1 MKPPHH
7 RFPRHLRTPWPGAG
21 CLAAC
26 LSLGAVGPSP
36 ARAQAE
42 AGPPAALDLPDVV
55 VRAPRTT
62 PSTGEPTEA
71 PTLEVAAS
79 FDALPASRLREAGP
93 GLQLSEVLVAVPGVV
108 ALNRQNPAQDLQLS
122 IRGFGARSPFGVRGV
137 RLYED
142 GIPLSTPDG
151 QGQTSTFDLG
161 AAQRVEVLRG
171 PASVLHGNAAGGVVQ
186 LFGADAP
193 PRPEARL
200 GLVAGPDGLWQASA
214 EAGGQAGALNLS
226 VRAVGQE
233 ASGHREHSASSRQQW
248 RARLSWRFDAERDW
262 LLLASQLRLP
272 QAQDPLGLS
281 AEQVATH
288 PRQAGSGALAY
299 DTRKAIQ
306 QGQFGVVHRWRVGSG
321 EWRVM
326 AHAGQREVRQ
336 FQAIPA
342 PPDGTAQTR
351 PTHPGGVIDL
361 AREFRGLDVRHS
373 GRGSWLARP
382 LQWTGGWSFDEVRER
397 RQGFQNFDASGRLG
411 VVGAL
416 RRDEDNAARNADP
429 YLQAQWDVAPDWQL
443 GAGLRH
449 SHVRFSSQDRY
460 VVAGN
465 GDDSGG
471 LRFRATTPVASVRWR
486 VTPGWHVHAA
496 AGRSFETPTLNE
508 VAYRSV
514 SGEATGWNR
523 GLRAAKGVQLELGS
537 KWRGPA
543 GAQLDAALFQVR
555 TQDEIAVAQNAFG
568 RSVFQNAGSTERIGL
583 EVSARARLAAD
594 RVDGLTGQLAAAWT
608 RATHLDAFRSTS
620 AGVTSGVAA
629 GRALPGVPRRTA
641 FAEVVWRPTAAGWLG
656 WPGWHMALEWRH
668 SGRIWANDVN
678 DAFAPA
684 SQSWSWRLGWRRTWV
699 DEEGGGGA
707 SGGGAWRLDALLRI
721 DNLLDA
727 RNVGS
732 VIVNE
737 GSRRYFES
745 APGRG
750 VTVTLGLA
758 RVF

>member
-1 MKPPHH
+1 MTPPKTRPPWGHH
-7 RFPRHLRTPWPGAG
+7 TDWIRPWCRVACLAYLACLALAAALPARVQAEDATPW
-21 CLAAC
+21 L
-26 LSLGAVGPSP
+26 
-36 ARAQAE
+36 
-42 AGPPAALDLPDVV
+42 DVV
-55 VRAPRTT
+55 VRAARTS
-62 PSTGEPTEA
+62 PSDFDA
-71 PTLEVAAS
+71 AAS
-79 FDALPASRLREAGP
+79 FDTLPASRLREAGP
-93 GLQLSEVLVAVPGVV
+93 GLQLSEALVAVPGVV

-214 EAGGQAGALNLS
+214 EAGGQVGSLNLS
-226 VRAVGQE
+226 VRALGQE
-233 ASGHREHSASSRQQW
+233 AGGHREHSASSRQQW
-248 RARLSWRFDAERDW
+248 RARLSWRLDAERDW
-262 LLLASQLRLP
+262 LVLASQLRLP
-272 QAQDPLGLS
+272 EAQDPLGLT
-281 AEQVATH
+281 AEQVATR
-288 PRQAGSGALAY
+288 PRQAGTGALAY

-306 QGQFGVVHRWRVGSG
+306 QGQLGVVHGWRTGSG

-326 AHAGQREVRQ
+326 AYAGQREVQQ

-342 PPDGTAQTR
+342 PPESTVQTR
-351 PTHPGGVIDL
+351 ATHPGGVIDL

-373 GRGSWLARP
+373 GRATWLARP

-429 YLQAQWDVAPDWQL
+429 YLQAQWDVAPDWQV

-449 SHVRFSSQDRY
+449 SHVRFSSKDRY

-486 VTPGWHVHAA
+486 ATPSWQWHAA
-496 AGRSFETPTLNE
+496 LGRSFETPTLNE
-508 VAYRSV
+508 VAYRSS

-537 KWRGPA
+537 KWRGAA

-583 EVSARARLAAD
+583 EVSARTRLATD
-594 RVDGLTGQLAAAWT
+594 WVDGLSGQLAAAWT
-608 RATHLDAFRSTS
+608 RATYLDAFRSTS
-620 AGVTSGVAA
+620 AGLTSVVAA

-656 WPGWHMALEWRH
+656 WQGWHTALEWRH

-684 SQSWSWRLGWRRTWV
+684 SQSWSWRVGWRRTWV
-699 DEEGGGGA
+699 DEGDGA
-707 SGGGAWRLDALLRI
+707 GDGAGDRGAWRLDALLRI

-750 VTVTLGLA
+750 ATLTVGLTRA
-758 RVF
+758 F